1 MRVDT
6 YLGFD
11 LIFVLESYG
20 PKSPVSSMQIDNS
33 FVIEKNAEVLPRFGG
48 PRGLPQPTYNITYH

>member
-33 FVIEKNAEVLPRFGG
+33 FVIEKKCGSTPAFRW
-48 PRGLPQPTYNITYH
+48 T